1 MPGLLK
7 QHVSQNWRK
16 VFLEICLQIPQHHT
30 FQGISRLSHL
40 GQSFQWRSASSASP
54 TNARSQRPRL
64 RAAHQQNPSARS
76 LALSAPRPFQPKLAP
91 SEVTSVLRNNE
102 YTCSDLPAGPVKF
115 FDTNTL
121 QSNDPIEDSYASAL
135 TVGGGYLFGIF
146 DGHGG
151 AACGQVFTFLCIF
164 EPDPGQL
171 LPAQVVAK
179 RLLHYIAAGLLS
191 PADLAK
197 HRDVWLD
204 GKKESLVIASADH
217 IFFSF
222 KLDNF

>member
-1 MPGLLK
+1 M
-7 QHVSQNWRK
+7 
-16 VFLEICLQIPQHHT
+16 
-30 FQGISRLSHL
+30 SHL
-40 GQSFQWRSASSASP
+40 GQQTPWRSASSASP
-54 TNARSQRPRL
+54 TNARSARSGL
-64 RAAHQQNPSARS
+64 RAARQQNPSSARS

-102 YTCSDLPAGPVKF
+102 YTCSDLPAGPIKF

-151 AACGQVFTFLCIF
+151 AACGQVPFSLGIF
-164 EPDPGQL
+164 EPYLGQL

-204 GKKESLVIASADH
+204 GKKESLVMASASFD
-217 IFFSF
+217 FLFSTLF
-222 KLDNF
+222 TFRCGFSMITLNWYKISNNFINGAMLNILLSCR